1 MSMCKTCLKDS
12 KQHSKKLW
20 QMHQKLDL
28 CMLCQKNSNEH
39 TEGLW
44 KLHQSAILEGAK
56 GEKTCEITVGLA
68 RKSVGRIH
76 SWNARPSYNSEV
88 IPIHMY
94 CRDCGHAVGSVEED
108 NADVLDGLC
117 LECFREMTDQ
127 TSSWY
132 DKKSYEQSMKIL
144 KRAKFPERPSYG
156 HPSEMK

>member
-1 MSMCKTCLKDS
+1 
-12 KQHSKKLW
+12 
-20 QMHQKLDL
+20 
-28 CMLCQKNSNEH
+28 MLCQKNSNEH

-94 CRDCGHAVGSVEED
+94 CRDCGFAVGSVEED

>member
-1 MSMCKTCLKDS
+1 
-12 KQHSKKLW
+12 
-20 QMHQKLDL
+20 
-28 CMLCQKNSNEH
+28 MLCQKNSNEH

>member
-1 MSMCKTCLKDS
+1 
-12 KQHSKKLW
+12 
-20 QMHQKLDL
+20 
-28 CMLCQKNSNEH
+28 MLCQKNSNEH

-88 IPIHMY
+88 SPIHRY

-156 HPSEMK
+156 HPGEMK